1 MIMKKLSVTM
11 TRKEKLLGWI
21 YYPLQ
26 LLVIPVLV
34 SLINAL
40 AGYPLNEATL
50 NVVYFGVNFLCV
62 GLIFFRFLKE
72 NAKVALSFPL
82 RCLSSAAFGM
92 VLYWGLSYAVQ
103 IVIVVVS
110 PDFFNINDAAIGSMV
125 QENYTLMVIGT
136 VLLVPLAEETLYR
149 GLMFGQLYN
158 RSPLAA
164 YVVSVCVF
172 AAVHV
177 VGYIGQYAPLQ
188 LCLCFLQYLPAGV
201 AMGWAY
207 ARANSIWSP
216 ILMHI
221 TFNLIGMAFMR

>member
-1 MIMKKLSVTM
+1 MKKLSVTM
-11 TRKEKLLGWI
+11 SRREKLLGWI

-26 LLVIPVLV
+26 LLVIPVLL

-40 AGYPLNEATL
+40 TDYPLSEAIL
-50 NVVYFGVNFLCV
+50 NVAYFGINFLCV

-72 NAKVALSFPL
+72 NGKIALSSPI
-82 RCLSSAAFGM
+82 RCLSSAIFGM

-110 PDFFNINDAAIGSMV
+110 PDFFNVNDAAIGSMV

-136 VLLVPLAEETLYR
+136 AFLVPLAEETLYR

-164 YVVSVCVF
+164 YVVSVSVF

-177 VGYIGQYAPLQ
+177 VGYIGQYAPMQ
-188 LCLCFLQYLPAGV
+188 LCLCFLQYLPAGI
-201 AMGWAY
+201 AMGFAY
-207 ARANSIWSP
+207 ARANSIWAP
-216 ILMHI
+216 ILMHV
-221 TFNLIGMAFMR
+221 TFNLIGMTFMR

>member
-1 MIMKKLSVTM
+1 MNKLSVTM
-11 TRKEKLLGWI
+11 SRREKIAGWI

-26 LLVIPVLV
+26 LLVIPVLLSLLNILSGYLV
-34 SLINAL
+34 S
-40 AGYPLNEATL
+40 ESTL
-50 NVVYFGVNFLCV
+50 NVVYFGINFLFV

-72 NAKVALSFPL
+72 NGKIALKSPM
-82 RCLSSAAFGM
+82 RCLSSAIFGM

-103 IVIVVVS
+103 ILIAVVN
-110 PDFFNINDAAIGSMV
+110 PNFFNVNDAAIGSMA
-125 QENYTLMVIGT
+125 QENYSLMVIGT
-136 VLLVPLAEETLYR
+136 VFLVPLAEETLYR

-164 YVVSVCVF
+164 YVVSVSVF

-188 LCLCFLQYLPAGV
+188 LCLCFLQYLPAGI
-201 AMGWAY
+201 AMGFAY